1 MKFSK
6 HKSKRKAA
14 SIGLGVLSR
23 RAWVPGGVFHVL
35 WSFGVKGE
43 VFYVLWRKR
52 GWTGGVR
59 IKISKMTVGG
69 HTNPLVKNQKQKS
82 WCGKGEGKRGR
93 GRVASEGRAIRELAG
108 RGKEKKVLGTSTKLS
123 KKELQRLKEWAP
135 DRCFLYDL
143 HLEGREAG

>member
-43 VFYVLWRKR
+43 VFYVLRRKR
-52 GWTGGVR
+52 G
-59 IKISKMTVGG
+59 
-69 HTNPLVKNQKQKS
+69 
-82 WCGKGEGKRGR
+82 
-93 GRVASEGRAIRELAG
+93 
-108 RGKEKKVLGTSTKLS
+108 
-123 KKELQRLKEWAP
+123 
-135 DRCFLYDL
+135 
-143 HLEGREAG
+143 